1 MVIEKMGESLN
12 YRGPDHGQKLIYF
25 IPPSV
30 SYRYYHKVNE
40 I

>member
-12 YRGPDHGQKLIYF
+12 YRGPNHGQKLIYF

>member
-1 MVIEKMGESLN
+1 MVIEKVGESLK

-25 IPPSV
+25 ILPSV
-30 SYRYYHKVNE
+30 SYRYYHMANE